1 MTATTHD
8 ILSYAWANRGGW
20 RVYGDQITAGDGGPV
35 PTLEEI
41 ESHRAD
47 AEAALAIAAAQ
58 RLARSTARA
67 SLAEQWTTLPAWIR
81 GPFGATYTAAVVL
94 LDQADDAAAAALIEY
109 AEPPSGYSLE
119 QVQAFNLIRAELL
132 ASIESL
138 PAL

>member
-1 MTATTHD
+1 MISIPE
-8 ILSYAWANRGGW
+8 ILVFGFPNRGGW
-20 RVYGDQITAGDGGPV
+20 TVDGDQITAGDGGPV
-35 PTLEEI
+35 PSLEEI
-41 ESHRAD
+41 ESHRAE

-67 SLAEQWTTLPAWIR
+67 ALAEQWTTLPAWIR
-81 GPFGATYTAAVVL
+81 GPFGATYTAAVAL

-138 PAL
+138 PSL

>member
-1 MTATTHD
+1 MISIHD
-8 ILSYAWANRGGW
+8 ILAITYPNRGGW
-20 RVYGDQITAGDGGPV
+20 TVDGDLITAGDGGPV
-35 PTLEEI
+35 PSLEEI

-67 SLAEQWTTLPAWIR
+67 ALAEQWTTLPAWIR
-81 GPFGATYTAAVVL
+81 GPFGATYTAAVAL

-138 PAL
+138 PSL

>member
-1 MTATTHD
+1 MIELHE
-8 ILSYAWANRGGW
+8 ILNYAYPDRGGW
-20 RVYGDQITAGDGGPV
+20 IVYGDSIQAGDGGPV

-67 SLAEQWTTLPAWIR
+67 ALAEQWTTLPAWIR
-81 GPFGATYTAAVVL
+81 GPFGATYTAAVAL

-138 PAL
+138 PSL

>member
-1 MTATTHD
+1 MIELHE
-8 ILSYAWANRGGW
+8 ILNHAYPNRGGW
-20 RVYGDQITAGDGGPV
+20 IVYGESIQAGDGGPV

-41 ESHRAD
+41 ESHRAE

-67 SLAEQWTTLPAWIR
+67 ALAEQWTTLPAWIR
-81 GPFGATYTAAVVL
+81 GPFGATYTAAVAL

-109 AEPPSGYSLE
+109 AEPPSAYSLE

-138 PAL
+138 PSL

>member
-1 MTATTHD
+1 MIELHE
-8 ILSYAWANRGGW
+8 ILNQAYPNRGGW
-20 RVYGDQITAGDGGPV
+20 IVYGESIQAGDGGPV

-47 AEAALAIAAAQ
+47 AEAALAIVAAQ

-67 SLAEQWTTLPAWIR
+67 ALAEQWTTLPAWIR
-81 GPFGATYTAAVVL
+81 GPFGATYTAAVSL

-119 QVQAFNLIRAELL
+119 QVQAFNLIRSELL
-132 ASIESL
+132 ASIEAL

>member
-41 ESHRAD
+41 ESHRAET
-47 AEAALAIAAAQ
+47 EAALAIAAAQ

-67 SLAEQWTTLPAWIR
+67 ALAEQWTTLPAWIR
-81 GPFGATYTAAVVL
+81 GPFGATYTAAVAL

-132 ASIESL
+132 ASIMAL
-138 PAL
+138 P

>member
-1 MTATTHD
+1 MISIPE
-8 ILSYAWANRGGW
+8 ILVFGFPNRGGW
-20 RVYGDQITAGDGGPV
+20 TVDGDLITAGDGGPV

-41 ESHRAD
+41 ESHRAE
-47 AEAALAIAAAQ
+47 AEVVLAIAAAQ
-58 RLARSTARA
+58 RLARSTARSA
-67 SLAEQWTTLPAWIR
+67 LAEQWTTLPAWIR

-138 PAL
+138 PSL

>member
-1 MTATTHD
+1 MIELHE
-8 ILSYAWANRGGW
+8 ILNHAYPNRGGW
-20 RVYGDQITAGDGGPV
+20 IVYGESIQAGDGGPV
-35 PTLEEI
+35 PALEEI
-41 ESHRAD
+41 ESHRAE

-67 SLAEQWTTLPAWIR
+67 ALAEQWTTLPAWIR
-81 GPFGATYTAAVVL
+81 GPFGATYTAAVAL

-109 AEPPSGYSLE
+109 AEPPNGYSLE

-138 PAL
+138 PSL

>member
-1 MTATTHD
+1 MISIHD
-8 ILSYAWANRGGW
+8 ILAYSFPNRGGW
-20 RVYGDQITAGDGGPV
+20 TVDGEIITAGDGGPV

-41 ESHRAD
+41 ESHRAE

-67 SLAEQWTTLPAWIR
+67 ALAEQWTTLPAWIR
-81 GPFGATYTAAVVL
+81 GPFGATYTAAVAL

-132 ASIESL
+132 ASIEALPSL
-138 PAL
+138 

>member
-1 MTATTHD
+1 MIELHE
-8 ILSYAWANRGGW
+8 ILNQAYPNRGGW
-20 RVYGDQITAGDGGPV
+20 IVYGESIQAGDGGPV

-41 ESHRAD
+41 ESHRAA
-47 AEAALAIAAAQ
+47 AEAALAIVAAQ

-67 SLAEQWTTLPAWIR
+67 ALAEQWTTLPAWIR
-81 GPFGATYTAAVVL
+81 GPFGATYTAAVAL

-109 AEPPSGYSLE
+109 AEPPSGYSPE

-138 PAL
+138 PSL

>member
-1 MTATTHD
+1 MIELHE
-8 ILSYAWANRGGW
+8 ILNYAYPDRGGW
-20 RVYGDQITAGDGGPV
+20 IVYGDSIQAGDGKPV

-58 RLARSTARA
+58 RLARSTARSA
-67 SLAEQWTTLPAWIR
+67 LAEQWTTLPAWIR
-81 GPFGATYTAAVVL
+81 GPFGATYTAAVSL

-138 PAL
+138 P

>member
-1 MTATTHD
+1 MIELHE
-8 ILSYAWANRGGW
+8 ILNQAYPNRGGW
-20 RVYGDQITAGDGGPV
+20 IVYGESIQAGDGGPV

-47 AEAALAIAAAQ
+47 AEAALAIVAAQ

-67 SLAEQWTTLPAWIR
+67 ALAEQWTTLPAWIR
-81 GPFGATYTAAVVL
+81 GPFGATYTAAVSL

-119 QVQAFNLIRAELL
+119 QVQAFNLIRSELL
-132 ASIESL
+132 ASIEALPSL
-138 PAL
+138 